1 MAIKQSPTLRDRV
14 YNGTAG
20 NLSKAHG
27 HVDFSADAAATVA
40 HVLEMPAG
48 AKIFGVDAH
57 HANLGAGTGV
67 QVGLHYP
74 DDPASDTADV
84 FGSGATTSA
93 GTVSWSGVPVT
104 LTQRA
109 VLTVTVTGGAATGAV
124 DVIPEYVNLGIL

>member
-27 HVDFSADAAATVA
+27 YVDFATDAAGTVA

-57 HANLGAGTGV
+57 HANLGASTGV
-67 QVGLHYP
+67 QLGVHYP
-74 DDPASDTADV
+74 DDPASDIADL
-84 FGSGATTSA
+84 FGNGATTSA

-104 LTQRA
+104 LDQRA
-109 VLTVTVTGGAATGAV
+109 ILTVTVTGGAATGAV
-124 DVIPEYVNLGIL
+124 NVIPEYSNLGIL